1 MSKRRKPKKRPS
13 KAMAKTG
20 GADSAKRIPRRG
32 IMFVVSSPSGAGK
45 TTLTRNLVN
54 SDGNLELSI
63 SVTTRPRRPSEVDG
77 VHYHFITKQKF
88 AEMRRANELL
98 EFAKVH
104 GNFYGTP
111 RGPVEHA
118 LAAGKDVLFDIDWQ
132 GAKQLYE
139 KMRTDVVSVFVLPP
153 SAKELKARLER
164 RAEDSAEV
172 IARRLKN
179 AAQEILHW
187 VEYDHLVVNRD
198 LNEAYGELRHI
209 LRSER
214 AKRVRRRKFVKATAK
229 LLADL
234 KSITGG

>member
-1 MSKRRKPKKRPS
+1 MTRKRKKGRRGNRS
-13 KAMAKTG
+13 GKT
-20 GADSAKRIPRRG
+20 ARRG

-54 SDGNLELSI
+54 ADGNLDLSI

-77 VHYHFITKQKF
+77 VHYHFISRQEF
-88 AEMRRANELL
+88 AQMRRGGELL

-104 GNFYGTP
+104 GNYYGTP
-111 RGPVEHA
+111 RKAVEKS
-118 LAAGKDVLFDIDWQ
+118 LAAGRDVLFDIDWQ

-153 SAKELKARLER
+153 SAKELKTRLER
-164 RAEDSAEV
+164 RAEDSAEI

-187 VEYDHLVVNRD
+187 TEYDHLVVNRD
-198 LNEAYGELRHI
+198 LNAAYDELRNI

-214 AKRVRRRKFVKATAK
+214 AKRIRRRKFVSATDK

-234 KSITGG
+234 SRLRA